1 MVSRISV
8 EVLWSFCN
16 CLYDILVL
24 RKREKKISTT
34 LKYTSTHFEKWKGER
49 KRKKINI
56 SFSQNPKHIWRD
68 AKISMTQFCLQK
80 IDAHFKHITH
90 SQNCLNWDWF
100 YGHCNNML
108 SNAITSPQSK
118 PADKNPHKIIH
129 EALKKNTF
137 FFCLS
142 PAPCSRLENCTQHND
157 LRIGCTLCIEQASE
171 RCGC

>member
-1 MVSRISV
+1 M
-8 EVLWSFCN
+8 
-16 CLYDILVL
+16 
-24 RKREKKISTT
+24 KGREK
-34 LKYTSTHFEKWKGER
+34 E
-49 KRKKINI
+49 KKINI

-137 FFCLS
+137 FSVS
-142 PAPCSRLENCTQHND
+142 PLHHAQD
-157 LRIGCTLCIEQASE
+157 LRTVLNIMILELVA
-171 RCGC
+171 RFA